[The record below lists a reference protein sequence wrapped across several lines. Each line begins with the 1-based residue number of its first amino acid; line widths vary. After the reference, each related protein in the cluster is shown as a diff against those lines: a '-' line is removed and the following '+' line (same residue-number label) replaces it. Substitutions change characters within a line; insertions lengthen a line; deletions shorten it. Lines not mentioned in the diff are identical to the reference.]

1 MRCCGVIALGLG
13 LGIALGVGG
22 CAGGAKSLRGD
33 TEGTNVALHVAAALD
48 GAAAR
53 VSLEV
58 ENRAEDAIGVDV
70 DAIRL
75 RDHAGRRYAALGLA
89 QRFVR
94 RGGEAVVRRVPHG
107 AVNVSPGTKQMIALE
122 FEQLPAEE
130 ASYSLVVPALYRL
143 SIEGQVG
150 LKAIRVP
157 LRVSDE
163 AAPAGGFYDPFEE

>member
-1 MRCCGVIALGLG
+1 MRRWIAAAILF
-13 LGIALGVGG
+13 GG
-22 CAGGAKSLRGD
+22 CAASTKNMRGD
-33 TEGTNVALHVAAALD
+33 TEGPNVALHVEAAVEGESAKVTLH
-48 GAAAR
+48 
-53 VSLEV
+53 V

-75 RDHAGRRYAALGLA
+75 RDHAGRRYAALGLP

-107 AVNVSPGTKQMIALE
+107 AINISPGGTQTIALE
-122 FEQLPAEE
+122 FARLPEEE
-130 ASYSLVVPALYRL
+130 ANYSLVVPALYRL

-157 LRVSDE
+157 LRKSE
-163 AAPAGGFYDPFEE
+163 GATATGEGGFQDPFAE